1 MELWRFWEFCAAC
14 ATLALNL
21 FCVIIYAWLYFQRPK
36 AFGFGLLAATC
47 GLFLFVD
54 IFSIILQIRG
64 AFGFWL
70 FDKPTLRVLHKVY
83 MCFGTVAFIPGFLA
97 PIFVSR
103 YVLRETKT

>member
-1 MELWRFWEFCAAC
+1 MELWRLWEFGAAC

-21 FCVIIYAWLYFQRPK
+21 FCAIIYAWLYLQRPK
-36 AFGFGLLAATC
+36 ALGFALLAATC
-47 GLFLFVD
+47 GLLVFMD
-54 IFSIILQIRG
+54 MFSIILQTYG

-70 FDKPTLRVLHKVY
+70 FGKPTVRVLHKVY
-83 MCFGTVAFIPGFLA
+83 MCVGTLAYIPGFLA